1 MRLCAAGLA
10 LLLGAAALAAENV
23 RLVYVRETGAESCPD
38 EPEVRRSVAARLGYD
53 PFVDGPGRVVRVVL
67 SLAARRLRASIEI
80 TDESGDLLGTNQLS
94 PRVRDCGTLAS
105 AIELAIALAID
116 PLHASGPLHASV
128 PLRTGAPLPPPPSPS
143 PDPPPP
149 PLPAMVT
156 HPAAPTVVVRPRRS
170 DDDLDDERGAHLVGR
185 LAIVGAVASAPN
197 ATWGVELGLG
207 AQWRRFSLGGELRGD
222 LPGARVTPGGTVASS
237 LVLVSLLPC
246 VRAYGFSFC
255 GVLSSGV
262 MIAYGAD
269 FAIDKRVALPFAAG
283 GARAA
288 FEFRLTRRLAV
299 GLHADLLA
307 PFTRELLK
315 VDDQVVYRAEPVSG
329 AFGALVS
336 GVLR

>member
-10 LLLGAAALAAENV
+10 LFLGAAALAAENV

-80 TDESGDLLGTNQLS
+80 TDENGDLLGTNQLS
-94 PRVRDCGTLAS
+94 PRVRNCDTLAS

-116 PLHASGPLHASV
+116 PLLASGPVHA
-128 PLRTGAPLPPPPSPS
+128 PSPS
-143 PDPPPP
+143 PSPEPPPP
-149 PLPAMVT
+149 PPVMVT
-156 HPAAPTVVVRPRRS
+156 PPAAPTVVVRPRRS
-170 DDDLDDERGAHLVGR
+170 DDDLDDERGVHLVGR
-185 LAIVGAVASAPN
+185 LAILGAVASAPN
-197 ATWGVELGLG
+197 ATWGVEVGLG

-222 LPGARVTPGGTVASS
+222 LPGARVTSGGIVASS
-237 LVLVSLLPC
+237 LILVSLLPC

-288 FEFRLTRRLAV
+288 FEFRLTRKLSV

-307 PFTRELLK
+307 PFTREVLK
-315 VDDQVVYRAEPVSG
+315 VDRQEVYRAEPVSG